1 MLVAGF
7 ARGCEE
13 VWLMAFSKPSTA
25 TECAVDAQHL
35 ERKKSSRVMNA
46 PWAGEGD
53 PVLIPPCS
61 AEVQILNLVS

>member
-13 VWLMAFSKPSTA
+13 VWLMAFSKPPTG
-25 TECAVDAQHL
+25 TECAVDMQHL
-35 ERKKSSRVMNA
+35 ERKKSSRVVNT

-61 AEVQILNLVS
+61 PEVQTLNLVS